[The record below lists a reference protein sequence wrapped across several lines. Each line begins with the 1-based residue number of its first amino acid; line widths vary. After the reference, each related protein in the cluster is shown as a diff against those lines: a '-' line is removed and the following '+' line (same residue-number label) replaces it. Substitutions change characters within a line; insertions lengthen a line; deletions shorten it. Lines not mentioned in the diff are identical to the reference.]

1 MTFTRV
7 DHQFSLYDYNDMRP
21 KLVIPMKRIT
31 RARYDQALAELRGGK
46 DKKLRN
52 ILSDINDAL
61 ENFDKRL
68 TNRKNGIQKR

>member
-7 DHQFSLYDYNDMRP
+7 DHQFSLYDYQPP

-31 RARYDQALAELRGGK
+31 RERYDQALKELQRGK
-46 DKKLRN
+46 DNKLRN

-68 TNRKNGIQKR
+68 TNRKS